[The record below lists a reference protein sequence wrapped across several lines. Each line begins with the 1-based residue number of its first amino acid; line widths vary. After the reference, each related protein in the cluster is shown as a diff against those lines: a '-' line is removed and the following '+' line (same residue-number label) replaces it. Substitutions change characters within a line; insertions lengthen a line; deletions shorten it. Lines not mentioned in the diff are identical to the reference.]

1 MLRTITPLRR
11 DPFFRAFDE
20 LLAETDGLL
29 RGARPTRNG
38 SAPAGAGAG
47 GTVHAARVN
56 GYRANDAYV
65 LVLEVPGL
73 TAENVEV
80 KVEDG
85 ALLVSGEAEW
95 AAPEGARLLHRERA
109 DRLRLARRFTFADDA
124 DLAGTTAELKDGL
137 LTLRVPRT
145 LPTVRRIQ
153 VKAG

>member
-1 MLRTITPLRR
+1 MLRTIAPLRN

-29 RGARPTRNG
+29 RGPRASRPG
-38 SAPAGAGAG
+38 PLAQ

-56 GYRANDAYV
+56 GYRAEDAYV

-73 TAENVEV
+73 TADKVEV

-124 DLAGTTAELKDGL
+124 DLAGTSAELKDGL

-145 LPTVRRIQ
+145 LPVVRRIE
-153 VKAG
+153 VKAS

>member
-1 MLRTITPLRR
+1 MLRTIAPLRR

-29 RGARPTRNG
+29 RGARPTRHG
-38 SAPAGAGAG
+38 SAPAAAG

-73 TAENVEV
+73 TADHVEV

-124 DLAGTTAELKDGL
+124 DLASTTAELKDGL

>member
-1 MLRTITPLRR
+1 MLRTIAPLRN

-29 RGARPTRNG
+29 RGARPARTG
-38 SAPAGAGAG
+38 PTSAA

-56 GYRANDAYV
+56 GYRAEDAYV

-73 TAENVEV
+73 TADKVEV

-124 DLAGTTAELKDGL
+124 DLADTTAELKDGL

-145 LPTVRRIQ
+145 LPVVRRIEI
-153 VKAG
+153 KAS